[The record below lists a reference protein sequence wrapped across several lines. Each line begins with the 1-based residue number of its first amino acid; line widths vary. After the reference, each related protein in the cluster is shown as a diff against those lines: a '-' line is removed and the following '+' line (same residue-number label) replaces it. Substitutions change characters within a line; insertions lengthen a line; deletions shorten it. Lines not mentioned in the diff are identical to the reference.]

1 MLQVE
6 CARQH
11 IVTCQPCLPPP
22 PRLVCK
28 TAYVALRQHVSA
40 CTPAWRLPALQLQP
54 GASRSA
60 SARSLLRWML
70 TLCPQLAASGLA
82 PNTVSWLCDEG
93 GHSACCCGD
102 GCAEPAAVEMGALS
116 LLLW

>member
-1 MLQVE
+1 
-6 CARQH
+6 
-11 IVTCQPCLPPP
+11 
-22 PRLVCK
+22 
-28 TAYVALRQHVSA
+28 
-40 CTPAWRLPALQLQP
+40 
-54 GASRSA
+54 
-60 SARSLLRWML
+60 ML